1 MQSAGLGRIFSWGG
15 GACTKKKALFSFKLF
30 TELAVGEGGELI
42 RTALTTYR
50 PNFQKLAS

>member
-1 MQSAGLGRIFSWGG
+1 MGRGSLH
-15 GACTKKKALFSFKLF
+15 KKKGTVSFKLF

-50 PNFQKLAS
+50 PNFQKLASQVHE